1 MNEELL
7 GPGVREILAGVGV
20 QPPLELV
27 SGSAASLL
35 DTTCVHG
42 RKGRGWN

>member
-7 GPGVREILAGVGV
+7 GPRVGEIQAGVGV
-20 QPPLELV
+20 QLPLEWV
-27 SGSAASLL
+27 KRSAVSLL

-42 RKGRGWN
+42 RKARGWN

>member
-7 GPGVREILAGVGV
+7 GPRVREIQAGVGV
-20 QPPLELV
+20 QPPLEWV
-27 SGSAASLL
+27 RGSAVSLL
-35 DTTCVHG
+35 DAICVHG

>member
-7 GPGVREILAGVGV
+7 GPRVREIQAGVGE
-20 QPPLELV
+20 QPSLEWV
-27 SGSAASLL
+27 RGSVVSLL